1 MCWGVSL
8 RQKPEPSED
17 MQHVHWNTVANHS
30 TFGLMRCWRKLHVW
44 RPSGSCLAGLLCP
57 VDVQRPATLQFHQV
71 CAPRLQ
77 RMGSCTQ
84 ADWCFYYRI
93 LVPNHWVTFSKEV
106 EGMGDVARLSCT
118 GRENYIFISQHLE
131 LGINQSFP
139 SFFDPFRLLTGF
151 SRFRNKER
159 FCHVS
164 NVFQIVKLNIYT

>member
-57 VDVQRPATLQFHQV
+57 VDVQRRATLQFHQV

-84 ADWCFYYRI
+84 ADWCFHYRI
-93 LVPNHWVTFSKEV
+93 LVPNHLTFSKEV

-139 SFFDPFRLLTGF
+139 SFFDPFRLLTPSF
-151 SRFRNKER
+151 QKQRKVLPCFK
-159 FCHVS
+159 CVS
-164 NVFQIVKLNIYT
+164 NC